1 MLFTEVTTS
10 LIEAVRSPL
19 ASSDGHSSSGAVPRT
34 MFTARMSSLMM
45 TEPSP
50 SQSPAQDSTSGVG
63 VKVGTV
69 VADAGA
75 VDEKLCV
82 GVGFWEG
89 VNEAVGGTE
98 KRGVGVGCGVP
109 VSVPIE
115 VCVGVCVAVAE
126 SDGCGVGVRVS
137 VRVAVGITVG
147 LLVLVAVR
155 VVV

>member
-1 MLFTEVTTS
+1 
-10 LIEAVRSPL
+10 
-19 ASSDGHSSSGAVPRT
+19 
-34 MFTARMSSLMM
+34 M

-50 SQSPAQDSTSGVG
+50 SQSPTQDSTGGVG

-69 VADAGA
+69 VADAETMG
-75 VDEKLCV
+75 ELCV
-82 GVGFWEG
+82 GVGLCEG